1 MYFNVSVYTYLYVFT
16 LCLFYFFAAVA
27 QNHFP
32 QLGISPAALSLSPS
46 ASSFVAT
53 CFCAT
58 SHPTALGK
66 LKHSRW
72 PSRWQCVAGSI
83 ASVATA
89 CGTYAVHSF
98 MNAFYMAV
106 GWEGVV
112 GGGGG
117 LGGSDNLT
125 AFTVTRVIIS

>member
-1 MYFNVSVYTYLYVFT
+1 MYLYIHTYLYVFT

-32 QLGISPAALSLSPS
+32 QLGISPAALSLSLSLS

-112 GGGGG
+112 EGGG